1 VIKIIILQK
10 PGKPDYTKLKAFR
23 PISLLP
29 TISKGLEVVIAVR
42 LSYLAEEHGLLP
54 KNHFGVRP

>member
-1 VIKIIILQK
+1 VVKIIILQK
-10 PGKPDYTKLKAFR
+10 PGKPNYTKPKAFR

-29 TISKGLEVVIAVR
+29 IISKGLEVVIAIR
-42 LSYLAEEHGLLP
+42 LSYLAEEYILLL